1 MSRTSDHIN
10 AAASLRRVDASL
22 CITYQG
28 SRWSVMQVPG
38 ACVGALV
45 HVWPAPQ
52 AGVLCA
58 ASASAGQ
65 QGTLA
70 AWMGPAH
77 SPLHM
82 CKQCCTQ
89 GSCGSLTTSHA
100 PAHQCSCPEPHVQ
113 RTPQAQQVAMNMAHT
128 RSRTCGTAHVALA
141 ADSISTGQAAELAW
155 TDTPRCGMTGTGR
168 ERASSGSLVG
178 CGCACCPALY
188 ETSGVH
194 P

>member
-1 MSRTSDHIN
+1 MNRATDHIN

-28 SRWSVMQVPG
+28 ARWSVMQVPG
-38 ACVGALV
+38 ACVGDLV
-45 HVWPAPQ
+45 RVWPAPQ

-82 CKQCCTQ
+82 CKQCCT
-89 GSCGSLTTSHA
+89 
-100 PAHQCSCPEPHVQ
+100 
-113 RTPQAQQVAMNMAHT
+113 
-128 RSRTCGTAHVALA
+128 
-141 ADSISTGQAAELAW
+141 
-155 TDTPRCGMTGTGR
+155 
-168 ERASSGSLVG
+168 
-178 CGCACCPALY
+178 PALY
-188 ETSGVH
+188 GTVVTERGAQ
-194 P
+194 